1 MTPFL
6 RGFTAM
12 IAIIELTG
20 AAPLLLN
27 GNGKVNRFVSGVGV
41 ISLGMYTGHLFLLG
55 HIKDWLTNVYPDA
68 NTWVAVFIIS
78 LLCFA
83 LSYMLVRV
91 LGRNRLTS
99 MVLLGKIKK

>member
-1 MTPFL
+1 MV
-6 RGFTAM
+6 
-12 IAIIELTG
+12 AIIVLTG

-55 HIKDWLTNVYPDA
+55 HIKDCLTDVYPDA
-68 NTWVAVFIIS
+68 NTWVAVFFIS
-78 LLCFA
+78 LLGFA
-83 LSYMLVRV
+83 LSYLLVRV